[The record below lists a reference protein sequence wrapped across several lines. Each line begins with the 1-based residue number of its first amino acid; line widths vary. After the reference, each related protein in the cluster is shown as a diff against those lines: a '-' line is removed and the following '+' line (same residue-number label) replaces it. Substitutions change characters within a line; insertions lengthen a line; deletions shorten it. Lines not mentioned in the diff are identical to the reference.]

1 MLAEVQATLRTP
13 QKELYGLSP
22 LKATLVKGLS
32 VYGTKERLGMTA
44 EPVSGIHVR
53 HHQTPLV
60 CSACVVA
67 ILAVFTVWLSVCLCV
82 SASSVSPFWPVA
94 FSGV

>member
-1 MLAEVQATLRTP
+1 MLAEVQAALRTP

-53 HHQTPLV
+53 HLQTPLV
-60 CSACVVA
+60 CSEVCMCGGHLGCLYYVA
-67 ILAVFTVWLSVCLCV
+67 LCV
-82 SASSVSPFWPVA
+82 SMCFCQFCFPV
-94 FSGV
+94 